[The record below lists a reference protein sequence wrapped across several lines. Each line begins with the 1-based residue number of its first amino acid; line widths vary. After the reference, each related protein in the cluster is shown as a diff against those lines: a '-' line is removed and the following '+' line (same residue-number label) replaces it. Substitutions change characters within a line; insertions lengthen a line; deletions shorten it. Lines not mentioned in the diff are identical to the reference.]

1 MTPFSLFDRERKND
15 KENSLSPQEKIRRS
29 KFSPSIY
36 SRIQT
41 NKEKKVNEGMIMR
54 LETKNSIFF
63 KRNEKKSIIGRLST
77 LERIEK
83 TDSFFI
89 DKKKG
94 WLGSYEEAKKKI
106 ENAQN
111 VLNQIKERLCIN
123 NKTIDAKVID
133 LCKKNKL
140 DELEELLLTQDV
152 DLNVTDNY
160 VIFYIFKSS

>member
-94 WLGSYEEAKKKI
+94 WLGSYEKAKKKI